1 MTLPVSQG
9 HISSQSQETW
19 ITKGN
24 TLVSSVT
31 SELSQQAASLCRS
44 GGVESSPCCRH
55 AWLWGNISSQRSNM
69 NRGGRVPSRLQRH
82 RRHTRWRMCVHSA
95 ETEFCSFFFL
105 EQIRSMTSRL
115 CLVSCPHR
123 GLPDFAPCSSFLLF
137 WFLILISDFLCGLW
151 VGPARDKGRRGV
163 FSIRFLTHMLRGCW

>member
-115 CLVSCPHR
+115 CWFPALTVASLILRRALH
-123 GLPDFAPCSSFLLF
+123 FCSSDFWF
-137 WFLILISDFLCGLW
+137 WFLISSAACE
-151 VGPARDKGRRGV
+151 
-163 FSIRFLTHMLRGCW
+163 